1 MLIAGMNYEQR
12 ERMLQLE
19 INNLI
24 DKKDEMSMGSLH
36 KKLSASSSPVTA
48 IVASRAM
55 PARQFNHDER
65 LRQLKG
71 IYSEYRLDGNSQ
83 HKYRPGMSPRSHA
96 NELVFDANQIL
107 KSDIKDAEYAV
118 VG

>member
-24 DKKDEMSMGSLH
+24 DKKDEMSMRSLQ

-55 PARQFNHDER
+55 PAR
-65 LRQLKG
+65 
-71 IYSEYRLDGNSQ
+71 
-83 HKYRPGMSPRSHA
+83 
-96 NELVFDANQIL
+96 
-107 KSDIKDAEYAV
+107 
-118 VG
+118 